1 MKTISKR
8 LVKLE
13 DRLGLADGKPR
24 ILIVVTHAGRGLAL
38 DEDRCIEILG
48 ECGYLPPGTVRV
60 IDLGRIP
67 LGLNAKELEDYLRKH
82 GAETCGLPPIAPA
95 V

>member
-13 DRLGLADGKPR
+13 DRLGIADGKPR
-24 ILIVVTHAGRGLAL
+24 ILIVVTPVGRGLAL

-60 IDLGRIP
+60 VDLGRIP
-67 LGLNAKELEDYLRKH
+67 RGLNAKELESYLRKH
-82 GAETCGLPPIAPA
+82 GAETCGLQPKAPA